1 MPLFAPFSPL
11 AQMNTTIGG
20 AGPAPT
26 GSGPALPVGSSPA
39 PVAPVN
45 TAPAPA
51 QAPATSAATSTAT
64 STQSATAPDAPHPGI
79 WSALSGGFLPI
90 ILMFVALYFFL
101 FRGQRKEEK
110 RRKSLIS
117 EIKKGDRVMTIG
129 GMLARV
135 VSVDG
140 DEVVLKIDE
149 SANVKA
155 TYRKSAI
162 QEVVVDKDDK
172 K

>member
-1 MPLFAPFSPL
+1 M
-11 AQMNTTIGG
+11 Q
-20 AGPAPT
+20 
-26 GSGPALPVGSSPA
+26 V
-39 PVAPVN
+39 V
-45 TAPAPA
+45 
-51 QAPATSAATSTAT
+51 
-64 STQSATAPDAPHPGI
+64 
-79 WSALSGGFLPI
+79 PI
-90 ILMFVALYFFL
+90 ILMFVVVYFFL

-110 RRKSLIS
+110 KRKGMIAEL
-117 EIKKGDRVMTIG
+117 KKGDRVMTIG

-162 QEVVVDKDDK
+162 QEVIDRDDK